1 MNNNKYLPIGT
12 VILLKNA
19 TKTIMITGYLQKEV
33 GKNEKF
39 YDYVGCL
46 YPEGYIAANKNLL
59 FDHVQIDKV
68 LFKGYETEEQKDF
81 FKQIEVAKLEIDK
94 KLLDNQGNDEI
105 EML

>member
-1 MNNNKYLPIGT
+1 MENNKYLPIGT
-12 VILLKNA
+12 VVILKEA
-19 TKTIMITGYLQKEV
+19 TKSIMITGYLQKEV
-33 GKNEKF
+33 GQNNRF

-68 LFKGYETEEQKDF
+68 LFKGYETEEQNEF
-81 FKQIEVAKLEIDK
+81 FKQIEVAKIEIS
-94 KLLDNQGNDEI
+94 KLSSNSYKNDEV